1 MKKSRLRAVGRFPT
15 GEPKL
20 DDKAALRLTG
30 RAARL
35 LPIRRRADIA
45 GPETALHM
53 LERNISAVLAQSFE
67 GSPKP
72 LQGNDRDEA
81 GWSGLGRV
89 CARTGKRDL

>member
-1 MKKSRLRAVGRFPT
+1 
-15 GEPKL
+15 
-20 DDKAALRLTG
+20 
-30 RAARL
+30 
-35 LPIRRRADIA
+35 
-45 GPETALHM
+45 M